1 MSSLTIKN
9 IPADLCRRLKRVAAE
24 HRRSVN
30 SEVIE
35 TLSRT
40 LGPASIPA
48 DEFLARAR
56 SLRQR
61 IHVTAPD
68 LAALGRIRAEGRA

>member
-40 LGPASIPA
+40 LTAGSVSA
-48 DEFLARAR
+48 DEFLAKAR
-56 SLRQR
+56 QLRR
-61 IHVTAPD
+61 RLHVTAPGPD
-68 LAALGRIRAEGRA
+68 TIARMRAEGRA